1 MRKGTFIS
9 IIALVVA
16 VVGIVIALLTYFKRK
31 RCVLCDGFD
40 EDFIIDEEY
49 DYFETDIDDEQDL
62 EQELDEHT
70 AQ

>member
-9 IIALVVA
+9 IIALIVA

>member
-62 EQELDEHT
+62 EQESDEYT

>member
-1 MRKGTFIS
+1 MKKGTFIS
-9 IIALVVA
+9 IIALMVA
-16 VVGIVIALLTYFKRK
+16 IVGIVIALLTYFKRK

-62 EQELDEHT
+62 DEELNEHIGE
-70 AQ
+70 